1 MVWHDIGTKEVET
14 PCRVRKKMIVNTVFL
29 DCDFCVDDIRCFP
42 RRRPWR
48 NDGSNAAGRCAV
60 AVAGTVLCRVFL
72 IWGESIIIWYMMHS
86 FQIPVKKRTCFLF
99 SSVGFFFSCITPSA
113 SGGQP
118 MQLYYMKKEKISLP
132 VSTVI
137 LMIVTITYKAVL
149 VVVGLGLVLFGQGFL
164 HRYLTE
170 ILPVFYLGIGLNVFC
185 VTAMLILV
193 FHPALARTILVLG
206 LKIVEKLHLMKRKE
220 SRLKKLEAS
229 MEVYQNTAAY
239 LGTHKM
245 VLVNVLA
252 ITFAQRFALF
262 AATWFVYRAFHLSG
276 ISFIAIVLLQ
286 AVISVSVDM
295 LPLPGGMGISET
307 LFLKIFPPVFGST
320 LLLPAMVL
328 SRGLGYYGE
337 LLVSAV
343 FTIVAQLTIG
353 NTKRGKKTGELHMI
367 GFYDYTVILT
377 YISFAS
383 SISGIFLATRGHFN
397 WATFCLA
404 FSGLCDMFDGK
415 NCSDEV
421 KNRTEDEKRFG
432 IQIDSLCDVVCF
444 GVFPI
449 VLCYE
454 LGMTQFLQHSDSY
467 FLRSC
472 GRDPSGIF

>member
-1 MVWHDIGTKEVET
+1 
-14 PCRVRKKMIVNTVFL
+14 
-29 DCDFCVDDIRCFP
+29 
-42 RRRPWR
+42 
-48 NDGSNAAGRCAV
+48 
-60 AVAGTVLCRVFL
+60 
-72 IWGESIIIWYMMHS
+72 
-86 FQIPVKKRTCFLF
+86 
-99 SSVGFFFSCITPSA
+99 
-113 SGGQP
+113 
-118 MQLYYMKKEKISLP
+118 MKKEKISLP

-229 MEVYQNTAAY
+229 MEDYQNTAAY

-245 VLVNVLA
+245 VLVNVLV

-276 ISFIAIVLLQ
+276 ISFITIVLLQ

-353 NTKRGKKTGELHMI
+353 NTKR
-367 GFYDYTVILT
+367 
-377 YISFAS
+377 
-383 SISGIFLATRGHFN
+383 
-397 WATFCLA
+397 
-404 FSGLCDMFDGK
+404 
-415 NCSDEV
+415 
-421 KNRTEDEKRFG
+421 EKRG
-432 IQIDSLCDVVCF
+432 GTTYDR
-444 GVFPI
+444 
-449 VLCYE
+449 VL
-454 LGMTQFLQHSDSY
+454 
-467 FLRSC
+467 
-472 GRDPSGIF
+472 